1 MSMYEKDYF
10 IRIIRQLVVILAEI
24 GGLTRN
30 ARFREAL
37 EKINSAAV
45 KLLGLSSRS
54 IEAMTY
60 KELVHLL
67 TFDGVPD
74 IGKCLALGELLK
86 AEGELFD
93 AKGDPTEA
101 YHRYLKGLNILLEAF
116 KAVEGSDREL
126 YISPI
131 EEIYNKISNYKL
143 PDETQI
149 MMFKY
154 YEKTG
159 RFSKAED
166 MLFSLVDEYG
176 CREDVIKEGTAFYE
190 RLLEK
195 SPEELVSGELPR
207 NEVLEGLASLTKL
220 LE

>member
-1 MSMYEKDYF
+1 MSMYEKDYL
-10 IRIIRQLVVILAEI
+10 IRIIRKLVVILAEI

-30 ARFREAL
+30 ARFREAF

-45 KLLGLSSRS
+45 KLLGLSSRT
-54 IEAMTY
+54 IEAMVY
-60 KELVHLL
+60 KELVQLM
-67 TFDGVPD
+67 TFDGMPD

-86 AEGELFD
+86 AEGELFE
-93 AKGDPTEA
+93 AKGDTSEA
-101 YHRYLKGLNILLEAF
+101 YHRYLKGLNILLEAY
-116 KAVEGSDREL
+116 KAVEGSDREV

-131 EEIYNKISNYKL
+131 EEIYNKISDYKL

-149 MMFKY
+149 MMLKY

-176 CREDVIKEGTAFYE
+176 SREDVIREGTAFYE

-195 SPEELVSGELPR
+195 SPEELASGELPR
-207 NEVLEGLASLTKL
+207 DEVLEGLASLTKL
-220 LE
+220 K